1 MSSQN
6 DTSENIYGCGC
17 IDEAG
22 LMNSAL
28 SQGIT
33 PENAVSEIL
42 ANSVDAINKDER
54 KGTIQIKTNCEF
66 ITFIDDGCGMNEANI
81 KNFASLY
88 KSNNSENNTIG
99 RSGYGKVSSLIL
111 SNKTPV
117 IYLTRK
123 KEGTYYKVEIPWDK
137 MFEENLY

>member
-33 PENAVSEIL
+33 PENVVSEIWL
-42 ANSVDAINKDER
+42 IVLMLLIRMR

-66 ITFIDDGCGMNEANI
+66 IT
-81 KNFASLY
+81 
-88 KSNNSENNTIG
+88 
-99 RSGYGKVSSLIL
+99 
-111 SNKTPV
+111 
-117 IYLTRK
+117 
-123 KEGTYYKVEIPWDK
+123 
-137 MFEENLY
+137 

>member
-1 MSSQN
+1 
-6 DTSENIYGCGC
+6 
-17 IDEAG
+17 
-22 LMNSAL
+22 
-28 SQGIT
+28 
-33 PENAVSEIL
+33 
-42 ANSVDAINKDER
+42 
-54 KGTIQIKTNCEF
+54 
-66 ITFIDDGCGMNEANI
+66 MNEANI

-123 KEGTYYKVEIPWDK
+123 KKAHIIRWKYLGIKCLKKIYTKNITYSVMNEEDK
-137 MFEENLY
+137 NFINLIQ